1 MAYSAA
7 LAPTNCQ
14 CTLIEATA
22 NDALDE
28 PELQIS
34 RLKANFSWTAPH
46 GKHRFLY
53 QHCDRLSCQHDADS
67 DGLGDDGTA
76 GFATN
81 FRPRPLAHS
90 HQKRPRHY
98 QL

>member
-34 RLKANFSWTAPH
+34 RPRANFRGRPHTANTV
-46 GKHRFLY
+46 FY
-53 QHCDRLSCQHDADS
+53 TN
-67 DGLGDDGTA
+67 TA
-76 GFATN
+76 TD
-81 FRPRPLAHS
+81 
-90 HQKRPRHY
+90 
-98 QL
+98 

>member
-53 QHCDRLSCQHDADS
+53 QHRDRLSCQRDADS
-67 DGLGDDGTA
+67 DGLGDNQSFPVLLPIFGQGHWHTATKKDQGT
-76 GFATN
+76 T
-81 FRPRPLAHS
+81 S
-90 HQKRPRHY
+90 
-98 QL
+98 